1 LPLVLVAAA
10 EVLLVFA
17 EAEPRLCRGRFQ
29 AFPKMQE
36 KKQNFMKQ
44 KSMKMVKQV
53 SSSYQSINNVQ
64 LYFDH

>member
-36 KKQNFMKQ
+36 KKTEFHETKISEDG
-44 KSMKMVKQV
+44 KAS
-53 SSSYQSINNVQ
+53 
-64 LYFDH
+64 